1 MIFLNL
7 LRESFLFAIHSLV
20 VNKLRTILSL
30 LGITIGIFAI
40 ISVLSVIDALE
51 NSIRTSIASLGDRMV
66 YVQKWPWSMG
76 SDYAWWEYMNR
87 PQPKLEEMEL
97 LKKRST
103 RIEDIALTIEFRNTV
118 VYKDNYAENTA
129 IEGVTT
135 DYQNVRNFEILQGR
149 FFSEWE
155 SVSGRNMAVIGAT
168 LAEKLFQNTD
178 PIGKVIKIGG
188 RKTTIIGIIKKQ
200 GDDFFGFSMDNN
212 IIIPITYA
220 KQFVNIDSDDVGP
233 TMWVKPMASISME
246 EFLDDLKG
254 NMRNIR
260 RLKPK
265 EKDDF
270 ALNQTS
276 IISNGFDQLFI
287 IIDIA
292 GIIIGGFS
300 ILLGG
305 FGIANIMFVS
315 VKEQTRIIG
324 IQKALGAKKSFI
336 LQQFLYEASILSL
349 LGGILGLLA
358 VYLLVIVGREATGMN
373 FTLSISNIILGLVT
387 SVSIGVISGFAPA
400 YTASRLNPV
409 EAMSSV

>member
-7 LRESFLFAIHSLV
+7 LRESFLFAIHSLI

-51 NSIRTSIASLGDRMV
+51 NSIRNSIASLGDRMV
-66 YVQKWPWSMG
+66 YVQKWPWAMG
-76 SDYAWWEYMNR
+76 GDYAWWEYMNR
-87 PQPKLEEMEL
+87 PQPKIEEMEL
-97 LKKRST
+97 LQKRSSK
-103 RIEDIALTIEFRNTV
+103 IDKIALTIEFRNTV
-118 VYKDNYAENTA
+118 IFNDNYAENTA
-129 IEGVTT
+129 VEGVTY

-155 SVSGRNMAVIGAT
+155 AVSGRNMCIIGAT
-168 LAEKLFQNTD
+168 LAEKLFLNTD
-178 PIGKVIKIGG
+178 PIGKTIKIGG
-188 RKTTIIGIIKKQ
+188 RKTTVIGVLKKQ

-212 IIIPITYA
+212 VIVPIQYS
-220 KQFVNIDSDDVGP
+220 KQFVNIDSDEVGP
-233 TMWVKPMASISME
+233 TMWVKPVETVSME
-246 EFLDDLKG
+246 EFIDDLKG
-254 NMRNIR
+254 NMRSIR

-300 ILLGG
+300 ILVGG

-324 IQKALGAKKSFI
+324 IQKALGAKRSFI

-349 LGGILGLLA
+349 LGGMLGLLA
-358 VYLLVIVGREATGMN
+358 VYILVVIGREITGMN
-373 FTLSISNIILGLVT
+373 FSLSFANIILGIVT
-387 SVSIGVISGFAPA
+387 SVLIGVISGFAPA